1 MTLSLLNIEL
11 IKIFKKWRSYIGFI
25 AVFVLTLI
33 VQTALYFEGENYLN
47 MATRSIQQSFVFSGN
62 LMNGYLVGYLI
73 LQTLFI
79 HIPFLIVLVG
89 GDLLAGEATGGTYRI
104 LVSRPVSRSQIVF
117 AKFSAGLIYTNLL
130 LVVLFIVSLVLSSIL
145 YGTGEL
151 IVLRDKIY
159 IFASDDVVWRF
170 LLAYG
175 YATLSMTT
183 VLAVSFLFSSLVEN
197 AIGPIVATMALIIIF
212 IIISALPIDA
222 LENVRPFLFTTHMDE
237 WRLFFGDPVDFDR
250 ILKSAGILLAHI
262 FGLYFITLWIF
273 KKKDILS

>member
-1 MTLSLLNIEL
+1 MTAAL
-11 IKIFKKWRSYIGFI
+11 IRVETAKIFRKWRTYIGFI
-25 AVFVLTLI
+25 AIFVLALI

-47 MATRSIQQSFVFSGN
+47 MATRGIQNSFIFTGN
-62 LMNGYLVGYLI
+62 LLNGYLVAYLI

-104 LVSRPVSRSQIVF
+104 LITRPVSRSQIIF
-117 AKFSAGLIYTNLL
+117 SKFSAGLIYTNLL
-130 LVVLFIVSLVLSSIL
+130 LAALLFVSLIVSSLI

-151 IVLRDKIY
+151 IVLRDKVY
-159 IFASDDVVWRF
+159 IFSADDVLWRF

-175 YATLSMTT
+175 FATLSMGT

-197 AIGPIVATMALIIIF
+197 AIGPIVATMAIIIIF

-222 LENVRPFLFTTHMDE
+222 LQGVRPFLFTTHMDE
-237 WRLFFGDPVDFDR
+237 WRLFFDDPVDYSR
-250 ILKSAGILLAHI
+250 ILNSAAILTAHI
-262 FGLYFITLWIF
+262 IGLYFLTLWIF

>member
-1 MTLSLLNIEL
+1 MTLALINVEL
-11 IKIFKKWRSYIGFI
+11 IKVFRKWRSYIGFI
-25 AVFVLTLI
+25 AIFVLSLI

-47 MATRSIQQSFVFSGN
+47 MATRSIQQSFIFSGN
-62 LMNGYLVGYLI
+62 LLNGYLVGYLI

-104 LVSRPVSRSQIVF
+104 LVTRPVSRWQIVI

-130 LVVLFIVSLVLSSIL
+130 LVVLFIVSLVLSSLI

-151 IVLRDKIY
+151 IVLRDKVY
-159 IFASDDVVWRF
+159 IFSSGDVLWRF

-175 YATLSMTT
+175 FATLSMTT

-237 WRLFFGDPVDFDR
+237 WRLFFGDPIDYER
-250 ILKSAGILLAHI
+250 ILKSAGILIAHI
-262 FGLYFITLWIF
+262 IGLFFITFWIF